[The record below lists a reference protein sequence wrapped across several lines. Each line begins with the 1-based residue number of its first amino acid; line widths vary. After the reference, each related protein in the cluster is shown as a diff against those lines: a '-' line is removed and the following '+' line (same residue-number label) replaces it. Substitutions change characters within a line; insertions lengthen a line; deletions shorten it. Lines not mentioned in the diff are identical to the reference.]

1 MSTKHETTTELKEM
15 LALLRATPLGSL
27 PIEHV
32 RPVEEAA
39 YWLARQDEPCWVS
52 ETETYP
58 LMGATVPGSIAC
70 LVKLGLLR
78 GRTAPDGSLSIRLDD
93 ILYRRAEREG
103 LMAFGGD
110 EMTEE
115 ELRILSEAR
124 PGRNPWN
131 RERVSQSAP

>member
-1 MSTKHETTTELKEM
+1 MSTAHETTTELKEM
-15 LALLRATPLGSL
+15 LALLRETPLGRL

-39 YWLARQDEPCWVS
+39 YRLARHEPCWVS
-52 ETETYP
+52 EEDTYP
-58 LMGATVPGSIAC
+58 LMGATVPGSIAY

-78 GRTAPDGSLSIRLDD
+78 GRTEPDGSLSIRLDD

-115 ELRILSEAR
+115 ELRILRESRA
-124 PGRNPWN
+124 GRNPWDH
-131 RERVSQSAP
+131 EGTSQSAP

>member
-1 MSTKHETTTELKEM
+1 MSAAHETTTELKEM
-15 LALLRATPLGSL
+15 LALLRETPLGSL

-39 YWLARQDEPCWVS
+39 YQLARQDEPCWVS

-58 LMGATVPGSIAC
+58 LMGATVPGSMAYW
-70 LVKLGLLR
+70 VKIGLLR
-78 GRTAPDGSLSIRLDD
+78 GRTEADGSLSIRLDD
-93 ILYRRAEREG
+93 ILYRRAESEG

-115 ELRILSEAR
+115 ELRILSDSR
-124 PGRNPWN
+124 RGTLPWK
-131 RERVSQSAP
+131 REGATPSAP